1 MTSDQAVAKIVA
13 LLELARNR
21 AASPNEA
28 AVAAAQAQAIMERYR
43 LEQAEVDAHRARGSI
58 AEDSLWSGARV
69 PAWLLRLAT
78 GIAEANFC
86 HVLLARAPCRGS
98 SQSRRRSIARF
109 LIIGSSSNVAV
120 VRYLL
125 AFVRH
130 EIDRLTQH
138 ACHIGLIWGR
148 IATNNYRHGAVA
160 GVLETIQQE
169 RLRQQARFVA
179 EHGTGAIVCLNAEA
193 LRVQRYVHDRWPSLT
208 KLRYGRAVGHHLA
221 LEAGYAAGKTIAL
234 RRGLDESREAP
245 APALPEPQRGAP

>member
-1 MTSDQAVAKIVA
+1 MTSAQAVAKVAA

-28 AVAAAQAQAIMERYR
+28 AVAAAQAQAIMERHR

-58 AEDSLWSGARV
+58 GEEALWSGARV

-78 GIAEANFC
+78 GIAEANSC

-138 ACHIGLIWGR
+138 ACHIGVISGR
-148 IATNNYRHGAVA
+148 IATNNYRHGVVA
-160 GVLETIQQE
+160 GVLDTIQQE
-169 RLRQQARFVA
+169 RSRQQANFA
-179 EHGTGAIVCLNAEA
+179 AKHGPGAIVSLNAEA
-193 LRVQRYVHDRWPSLT
+193 LRVQRYVHDRWPTLK
-208 KLRYGRAVGHHLA
+208 KLRYGRAVGHQLA
-221 LEAGYAAGKTIAL
+221 LDAGYAAGKKITL
-234 RRGLDESREAP
+234 RRGLHQSHGAP
-245 APALPEPQRGAP
+245 APALPDPQRGAP